1 MLYYLYEMNHAA
13 LAPWRAVADAGI
25 TFWRNPAN
33 PFSSTQL
40 GRSWAA
46 SLEMFERTTRRYGK
60 PEFGISDTI
69 LDDDLIAV
77 EEVVSLSK
85 PFCKLVNFCKL
96 RDGKNKQHKLLI
108 VAPMSG
114 HYATL
119 LRGTVEAML
128 PHYDV
133 YITDWVDAR
142 TVPLL
147 EGTFD
152 LDDYVDYVTD
162 FLRHLGPDTSVM
174 AVCQPSVPV
183 MAAVALMNA
192 AKDPSAPKTMI
203 LMGGPID
210 TRRNPTA
217 VNRLAEEKGVEWFR
231 NNVIMKVPAP
241 HAGMM
246 RDVYPGFL
254 QLGGFM
260 TMNLDRHLDAH
271 RELFWHLVEGD
282 GDSAEKHR
290 EFYDEYM
297 SVMDLTADFYLQTV
311 EKVFVSHDLPR
322 GTLTHRNHLVD
333 PSKITQTALMT
344 IEGERDDISG
354 VGQTEAA
361 QDLCSNLPQ
370 EKKLH
375 HLQSG
380 VGHYGVFNGSRFRKE
395 IVPRIVEFVNKN
407 ADDRTSQKPA
417 TNGRAKSA

>member
-1 MLYYLYEMNHAA
+1 M
-13 LAPWRAVADAGI
+13 
-25 TFWRNPAN
+25 
-33 PFSSTQL
+33 
-40 GRSWAA
+40 
-46 SLEMFERTTRRYGK
+46 
-60 PEFGISDTI
+60 
-69 LDDDLIAV
+69 
-77 EEVVSLSK
+77 
-85 PFCKLVNFCKL
+85 
-96 RDGKNKQHKLLI
+96 
-108 VAPMSG
+108 
-114 HYATL
+114 
-119 LRGTVEAML
+119 
-128 PHYDV
+128 
-133 YITDWVDAR
+133 
-142 TVPLL
+142 PLL

-241 HAGMM
+241 YAGMM

-290 EFYDEYM
+290 GFYDEYM

-322 GTLTHRNHLVD
+322 GTLTHRNRRVD

-361 QDLCSNLPQ
+361 QDLCSNLPR

-375 HLQSG
+375 HLQPG